1 MCGSCG
7 CEDALNPAAP
17 PVHEAAAA
25 AESSTASP
33 ATTAATRAVAAGTDA
48 PAAQRPASRQ
58 LLLEQR
64 LLAHNDTHA
73 AANRLRFSQAGLRVV
88 NLLSSPGAGKT
99 ALLEALAA
107 RHGSEQAPAGGGRP
121 LRQAALV
128 GDLATDHDARR
139 LRAAGLPALQINTG
153 RGCHLEA
160 AEVSRALDRLEAEIA
175 PLNRL
180 DLLWIE
186 NVGNLVCP
194 AGFDLGEE
202 LRVVLL
208 ACTEG
213 EDKPLKYAPIFHNA
227 DLVLISKHDLAAVVG
242 FDRSAAT
249 AAIARVA
256 PRARVL
262 AVSARSGEGLDQL
275 AELLVGQALGAAALR

>member
-7 CEDALNPAAP
+7 CDEAPLPASSAPPAAVAALPAAP
-17 PVHEAAAA
+17 S
-25 AESSTASP
+25 AE
-33 ATTAATRAVAAGTDA
+33 
-48 PAAQRPASRQ
+48 RPARRQ

-64 LLAHNDTHA
+64 LLAHNDAHA
-73 AANRLRFSQAGLRVV
+73 AANRLRFAQAGLRVV

-107 RHGSEQAPAGGGRP
+107 RHGFEQATDGCGRA

-160 AEVSRALDRLEAEIA
+160 AEVGRALDRLEAEVT

-194 AGFDLGEE
+194 AGFDLGEQ

-213 EDKPLKYAPIFHNA
+213 EDKPLKYAPIFHAA

-242 FDRSAAT
+242 FDRSAAL
-249 AAIARVA
+249 AAIALVA
-256 PRARVL
+256 PNARVQ
-262 AVSARSGEGLDQL
+262 AVSASSGEALAER
-275 AELLVGQALGAAALR
+275 AELLIGPEAAAAPRR